1 MTTPAEN
8 QVTQPQFTETQ
19 VTELQDSALE
29 HLWVYLREPSDMAE
43 KGEPQIFVEGKGC
56 RVTDALGRTYIDAMS
71 GLWLK
76 NVGYGRTEI
85 ADAAYQQMLKLTY
98 MPMGTTTEPAVRLAE
113 KIASITPGD
122 LSRSFFTSGGSEAV
136 ETAMKLA
143 RAYFK
148 RQGEPTR
155 IKFIS
160 RKGSYHG
167 ATFGTLALGSTAFF
181 PKIDYEPLLA
191 GCFHVPQPNP
201 YRCEYGGRTPEE
213 CAERCVNAI
222 EEMIQFQGP
231 ETVAAV
237 VAEPVSSPMGAVVP
251 GPNYWPRLR
260 EICDQYGCLLI
271 ADEVITG
278 FGRTGKMF
286 ACEHWG
292 ITPDIM
298 TVAKG
303 ITSGYIPMGG
313 AIVRKPIA
321 DSFVGSQKAAF
332 RHVITFGGHPVA
344 AAAALKN
351 IEIMEQEE
359 MAENSARMGRYLLD
373 GLEEL
378 KQKHRIIG
386 DVRGLGL
393 FCGLE
398 VVRDRETKEFFPAEA
413 ELGPR
418 LTQSFAEQGILLRGG
433 DAMNIM
439 PPLCVTSGEIDEIL
453 SVLDRGFGQTAR
465 DLGVE

>member
-1 MTTPAEN
+1 MSISSES
-8 QVTQPQFTETQ
+8 ELKD
-19 VTELQDSALE
+19 LQDSALE

-56 RVTDALGRTYIDAMS
+56 KVTDALGNSYIDAMS

-85 ADAAYQQMLKLTY
+85 ADAAYEQMLKLTY
-98 MPMGTTTEPAVRLAE
+98 MPLGSTNEPAVKLSQ

-122 LSRSFFTSGGSEAV
+122 LSRCFFTSGGSESV
-136 ETAMKLA
+136 ETAMKLS

-148 RQGEPTR
+148 RIGEPSRT
-155 IKFIS
+155 KFIS

-167 ATFGTLALGSTAFF
+167 ATFGALSLGSTANF
-181 PKIDYEPLLA
+181 PKVDYEPLLA
-191 GCFHVPQPNP
+191 GSFHVPQPNP
-201 YRCEYGGRTPEE
+201 YRCELGGQSPEE
-213 CAERCVNAI
+213 CAEKCVNAV
-222 EEMIQFQGP
+222 EEMILFQGP

-237 VAEPVSSPMGAVVP
+237 IAEPVSSPLGASVP
-251 GPNYWPRLR
+251 APNYWPRLR
-260 EICDQYGCLLI
+260 EICDKYGCLLI

-292 ITPDIM
+292 ITPDMM

-313 AIVRKPIA
+313 TILRKPIA
-321 DSFVGSQKAAF
+321 DAFVGSPKSAF

-344 AAAALKN
+344 AAASSKN
-351 IEIMEQEE
+351 IEIMEREKL
-359 MAENSARMGRYLLD
+359 ADNSARMGAYLLD
-373 GLEEL
+373 GLKEL
-378 KQKHRIIG
+378 KQKHEIIG

-398 VVRDRETKEFFPAEA
+398 IVKSRDTKEHFTPDADIGA
-413 ELGPR
+413 Q
-418 LTQSFAEQGILLRGG
+418 LTQAFSAQGILLRGG
-433 DAMNIM
+433 DCMNVM
-439 PPLCVTSGEIDEIL
+439 PPLCVTSGEIDDIISAMDE
-453 SVLDRGFGQTAR
+453 GFSQVSKNIA
-465 DLGVE
+465 V

>member
-1 MTTPAEN
+1 MATHTES
-8 QVTQPQFTETQ
+8 QVK
-19 VTELQDSALE
+19 ELQESALE

-43 KGEPQIFVEGKGC
+43 KGEPQIFVEGKGVH
-56 RVTDALGRTYIDAMS
+56 VTDALGNTYIDAMS

-85 ADAAYQQMLKLTY
+85 ADAAYAQMLKLTY
-98 MPMGTTTEPAVRLAE
+98 MPMGTTTEPTIQLAE

-122 LSRSFFTSGGSEAV
+122 LSRCFFTSGGSEAV

-148 RQGEPTR
+148 RVGEPTR
-155 IKFIS
+155 FKFIS

-167 ATFGTLALGSTAFF
+167 ATFGTLALGGTPVF
-181 PKIDYEPLLA
+181 PKTDYEPLLA
-191 GCFHVPQPNP
+191 GVFHGPQPNP
-201 YRCEYGGRTPEE
+201 YRCEYGGATPEE
-213 CAERCVNAI
+213 CAERCANAI
-222 EEMIQFQGP
+222 EEIIKFQGP
-231 ETVAAV
+231 DSVAAV
-237 VAEPVSSPMGAVVP
+237 IAEPVSSPMGAVVP
-251 GPNYWPRLR
+251 GPNYWPMLR
-260 EICDQYGCLLI
+260 EICDRYGCLLI

-313 AIVRKPIA
+313 AITRKPISDA
-321 DSFVGSQKAAF
+321 FIGSERVAF

-344 AAAALKN
+344 AAASLKN
-351 IEIMEQEE
+351 IEIMETEG
-359 MAENSARMGRYLLD
+359 MVENSATMGRYLLD

-378 KQKHRIIG
+378 KQKHTIIG

-393 FCGLE
+393 FCGME
-398 VVRDRETKEFFPAEA
+398 MVKDRQTKEYFPAEA
-413 ELGPR
+413 ELGPK
-418 LTQSFAEQGILLRGG
+418 LTQGFSSNGLILRGG
-433 DAMNIM
+433 DVMNIA
-439 PPLCVTSGEIDEIL
+439 PPLCVTSGEIDEIV
-453 SVLDRGFGQTAR
+453 SVLDRVIGQTAR
-465 DLGVE
+465 DLGAE

>member
-1 MTTPAEN
+1 MATHTES
-8 QVTQPQFTETQ
+8 QVK
-19 VTELQDSALE
+19 ELQESALE

-43 KGEPQIFVEGKGC
+43 KGEPQIFVEGKGVH
-56 RVTDALGRTYIDAMS
+56 VTDALGNTYIDAMS

-85 ADAAYQQMLKLTY
+85 ADAAYAQMLKLTY
-98 MPMGTTTEPAVRLAE
+98 MPMGTTTEPTIQLAE

-122 LSRSFFTSGGSEAV
+122 LSRCFFTSGGSEAV

-148 RQGEPTR
+148 RVGEPTR
-155 IKFIS
+155 FKFIS

-167 ATFGTLALGSTAFF
+167 ATFGTLALGGTAIF
-181 PKIDYEPLLA
+181 PKTDYEPLLA
-191 GCFHVPQPNP
+191 GVFHGPQPNP
-201 YRCEYGGRTPEE
+201 YRCEYGGATPEE
-213 CAERCVNAI
+213 CAERCANAI
-222 EEMIQFQGP
+222 EEIIKFQGP
-231 ETVAAV
+231 DSVAAV
-237 VAEPVSSPMGAVVP
+237 IAEPVSSPMGAVVP
-251 GPNYWPRLR
+251 GPNYWPMLR
-260 EICDQYGCLLI
+260 EICDRYGCLLI

-313 AIVRKPIA
+313 AITRKHISDA
-321 DSFVGSQKAAF
+321 FIGSERAAF

-344 AAAALKN
+344 AAASLKN
-351 IEIMEQEE
+351 IEIMETEGLV
-359 MAENSARMGRYLLD
+359 ENSAKMGRYLLD

-378 KQKHRIIG
+378 KQKHTIIG

-393 FCGLE
+393 FCGME
-398 VVRDRETKEFFPAEA
+398 MVKDRQTKEYFPAEA
-413 ELGPR
+413 ELGPK
-418 LTQSFAEQGILLRGG
+418 LTQGFSSNGLILRGG
-433 DAMNIM
+433 DVMNIA
-439 PPLCVTSGEIDEIL
+439 PPLCVTSGEIDEIV
-453 SVLDRGFGQTAR
+453 SVLDRVIGQTAR
-465 DLGVE
+465 DLGAE

>member
-1 MTTPAEN
+1 MATH
-8 QVTQPQFTETQ
+8 TETQ
-19 VTELQDSALE
+19 IKELQESALD

-43 KGEPQIFVEGKGC
+43 KGEPQIFVEGKGVH
-56 RVTDALGRTYIDAMS
+56 VTDASGRSYIDAMS

-98 MPMGTTTEPAVRLAE
+98 MPMGTTTEPAVRLAD
-113 KIASITPGD
+113 KVAQITPGD

-148 RQGEPTR
+148 RIGEPTR
-155 IKFIS
+155 VKFIS

-167 ATFGTLALGSTAFF
+167 ATFGAMALGGSAIIPRT
-181 PKIDYEPLLA
+181 DYEPLMP
-191 GCFHVPQPNP
+191 GFYHVPQPLP
-201 YRCEYGGRTPEE
+201 YRCEFGGTTPEE
-213 CAERCVNAI
+213 CAERCVGAV
-222 EEMIQFQGP
+222 EEMIKFQGP
-231 ETVAAV
+231 DTVAAV
-237 VAEPVSSPMGAVVP
+237 VAEPVASPMGAAVP
-251 GPNYWPRLR
+251 GPNYWPMLR
-260 EICDQYGCLLI
+260 EVCDRYGCLLI

-292 ITPDIM
+292 VTPDIM

-313 AIVRKPIA
+313 AITRKLVSDA
-321 DSFVGSQKAAF
+321 FVGSQRSAF

-351 IEIMEQEE
+351 IEIMEQEG
-359 MAENSARMGRYLLD
+359 MVENSARMGRYLLD

-378 KQKHRIIG
+378 KEKHSVIG

-398 VVRDRETKEFFPAEA
+398 LVQDRKSKEYFPADA
-413 ELGPR
+413 DLAAR
-418 LTQSFAEQGILLRGG
+418 LTQGFAAQGVLLRGG
-433 DAMNIM
+433 DVINVA
-439 PPLCVTSGEIDEIL
+439 PPLCVTSGEIDEL
-453 SVLDRGFGQTAR
+453 VSVLDRVIGQAAH
-465 DLGVE
+465 DLGAE

>member
-1 MTTPAEN
+1 MATHTES
-8 QVTQPQFTETQ
+8 QVK
-19 VTELQDSALE
+19 ELQESALE

-43 KGEPQIFVEGKGC
+43 KGEPQIFVEGKGVH
-56 RVTDALGRTYIDAMS
+56 VTDALGNTYIDAMS

-85 ADAAYQQMLKLTY
+85 ADAAYAQMLKLTY
-98 MPMGTTTEPAVRLAE
+98 MPMGTTTEPTIQLAE

-122 LSRSFFTSGGSEAV
+122 LSRCFFTSGGSEAV

-148 RQGEPTR
+148 RVGEPTR
-155 IKFIS
+155 FKFIS

-167 ATFGTLALGSTAFF
+167 ATFGTLALGGTAIF
-181 PKIDYEPLLA
+181 PKTDYEPLLA
-191 GCFHVPQPNP
+191 GVFHGPQPNP
-201 YRCEYGGRTPEE
+201 YRCEYGGATPEE
-213 CAERCVNAI
+213 CAERCANAI
-222 EEMIQFQGP
+222 EEIIKFQGP
-231 ETVAAV
+231 DSVAAV
-237 VAEPVSSPMGAVVP
+237 IAEPVSSPMGAVVP
-251 GPNYWPRLR
+251 GPNYWPMLR
-260 EICDQYGCLLI
+260 EICDRYGCLLI

-313 AIVRKPIA
+313 AITRKPISDA
-321 DSFVGSQKAAF
+321 FIGSERVAF

-344 AAAALKN
+344 AAASLKN
-351 IEIMEQEE
+351 IEIMETEG
-359 MAENSARMGRYLLD
+359 MVENSAKMGRYLLD

-378 KQKHRIIG
+378 KQKHTIIG

-393 FCGLE
+393 FCGME
-398 VVRDRETKEFFPAEA
+398 MVKDRQTKEYFPAEA
-413 ELGPR
+413 ELGPK
-418 LTQSFAEQGILLRGG
+418 LTQGFSSNGLILRGG
-433 DAMNIM
+433 DVMNIA
-439 PPLCVTSGEIDEIL
+439 PPLCVTSGEIDEIV
-453 SVLDRGFGQTAR
+453 SVLDRVIGQTAR
-465 DLGVE
+465 DLGAV

>member
-1 MTTPAEN
+1 MATHTGP
-8 QVTQPQFTETQ
+8 QVKQ
-19 VTELQDSALE
+19 LQESALE

-56 RVTDALGRTYIDAMS
+56 QVTDALGNTYTDAMS

-98 MPMGTTTEPAVRLAE
+98 MPMGATTEPTVRLAE

-122 LSRSFFTSGGSEAV
+122 LSRCFFTSGGSESV
-136 ETAMKLA
+136 ETAMKLS

-148 RQGEPTR
+148 RVGEPTR
-155 IKFIS
+155 VKFIS

-167 ATFGTLALGSTAFF
+167 ATFGTLALGGTPIF
-181 PKIDYEPLLA
+181 PKLDYEPLLA
-191 GCFHVPQPNP
+191 GCFHGPQPNP
-201 YRCEYGGRTPEE
+201 YRCEYGGTTPEE

-222 EEMIQFQGP
+222 EDIIKFQGP

-237 VAEPVSSPMGAVVP
+237 VAEPIASPQGAVVP
-251 GPNYWPRLR
+251 GPNYWPMLR
-260 EICDQYGCLLI
+260 EVCDRHGCLLI

-286 ACEHWG
+286 ACQHWDV
-292 ITPDIM
+292 TPDIM

-313 AIVRKPIA
+313 AIVRKPISDA
-321 DSFVGSQKAAF
+321 FVGSQEAAF

-344 AAAALKN
+344 AAASLKN
-351 IEIMEQEE
+351 IEIMENEGVV
-359 MAENSARMGRYLLD
+359 ENSARMGRYLLD

-378 KQKHRIIG
+378 KQKHQVIG

-393 FCGLE
+393 MCGMDI
-398 VVRDRETKEFFPAEA
+398 VRDRQTKEYFPAEA

-418 LTQSFAEQGILLRGG
+418 LTQAFGENGVILRGG
-433 DAMNIM
+433 DVMNIM
-439 PPLCVTSGEIDEIL
+439 PPLCITAGEVDDL
-453 SVLDRGFGQTAR
+453 VSVLDRVIGQTAR

>member
-1 MTTPAEN
+1 MTIYSEAE
-8 QVTQPQFTETQ
+8 VKD
-19 VTELQDSALE
+19 LQDSALE

-56 RVTDALGRTYIDAMS
+56 QVTDALGNTYIDAMS

-85 ADAAYQQMLKLTY
+85 ADAAYEQMLKLTY
-98 MPMGTTTEPAVRLAE
+98 MPLGTTTEPAVRLAE

-122 LSRSFFTSGGSEAV
+122 LSRCFFTSGGSEAV
-136 ETAMKLA
+136 ETAMKLT

-148 RQGEPTR
+148 RMGESSR

-167 ATFGTLALGSTAFF
+167 ATFGALALGSSSHF
-181 PKIDYEPLLA
+181 PKVDYEPLLA

-201 YRCEYGGRTPEE
+201 YRCELGGETPED
-213 CAERCVNAI
+213 CAERCVNAV
-222 EEMIQFQGP
+222 EEMILFQGP

-237 VAEPVSSPMGAVVP
+237 VAEPVSSPLGAIVP
-251 GPNYWPRLR
+251 APNYWPRLR
-260 EICDQYGCLLI
+260 EICDKYGCLLI

-313 AIVRKPIA
+313 AILRKSIA

-344 AAAALKN
+344 AAASLKN
-351 IEIMEQEE
+351 LEIMERECL
-359 MAENSARMGRYLLD
+359 ADNSAKMGRYLLD

-378 KQKHRIIG
+378 KEKHAIIG

-398 VVRDRETKEFFPAEA
+398 VVKDRQTKEYFPPEA
-413 ELGPR
+413 ELASR
-418 LTQSFAEQGILLRGG
+418 LTQAFSDQGILLRGG
-433 DAMNIM
+433 DMMNIM
-439 PPLCVTSGEIDEIL
+439 PPLCVTTGEIDEI
-453 SVLDRGFGQTAR
+453 VAALDKGFDQVSQ
-465 DLGVE
+465 DLLN

>member
-1 MTTPAEN
+1 MTISSDAEIK
-8 QVTQPQFTETQ
+8 
-19 VTELQDSALE
+19 ELQDSALE

-56 RVTDALGRTYIDAMS
+56 QVTDALGNTYIDAMS

-85 ADAAYQQMLKLTY
+85 ADAAYEQMLKLTY
-98 MPMGTTTEPAVRLAE
+98 MPLGTTTEPAVRLAE
-113 KIASITPGD
+113 KIADITPGD
-122 LSRSFFTSGGSEAV
+122 LSRCFFTSGGSEAV
-136 ETAMKLA
+136 ETAMKLT

-148 RQGEPTR
+148 RMGESSR

-167 ATFGTLALGSTAFF
+167 ATFGALALGSSSHF
-181 PKIDYEPLLA
+181 PKVDYEPLLA

-201 YRCEYGGRTPEE
+201 YRCELGGESPED
-213 CAERCVNAI
+213 CAERCVKAV
-222 EEMIQFQGP
+222 EEMILFQGP
-231 ETVAAV
+231 EPVAAV
-237 VAEPVSSPMGAVVP
+237 VAAPVSSPLGAIVP
-251 GPNYWPRLR
+251 APNYGPRLR
-260 EICDQYGCLLI
+260 EIWDKYGCLLI

-292 ITPDIM
+292 ITPDMM

-313 AIVRKPIA
+313 TIVRKAIA
-321 DSFVGSQKAAF
+321 DSFVGSHKPAF

-344 AAAALKN
+344 AAASLKN
-351 IEIMEQEE
+351 LEIMEREKL
-359 MAENSARMGRYLLD
+359 ADNSAKMGRYLLD

-378 KQKHRIIG
+378 KEKHAIIG

-398 VVRDRETKEFFPAEA
+398 VVKDRKTKEHFAPESD
-413 ELGPR
+413 LGSR
-418 LTQSFAEQGILLRGG
+418 LTQAFSDQGILLRGG
-433 DAMNIM
+433 DMMNIM

-453 SVLDRGFGQTAR
+453 AALDKGFDQVSR
-465 DLGVE
+465 DLAG